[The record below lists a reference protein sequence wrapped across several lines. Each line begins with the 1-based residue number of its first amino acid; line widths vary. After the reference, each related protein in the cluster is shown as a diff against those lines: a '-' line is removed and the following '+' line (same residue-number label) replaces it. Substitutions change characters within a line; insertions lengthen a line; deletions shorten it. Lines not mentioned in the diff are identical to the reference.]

1 MDYALALLGGYL
13 LGSIP
18 FGLLLTRMAGLGDIR
33 SIGSGNIGATNV
45 LRTGRKDIALATV
58 VLDAGKAALA
68 LFIARQFFGADVGFV
83 AGAAAL
89 FGHCFPVWLGFKGG
103 KGLATFFGT
112 LLVGLWPVGVLA
124 GLLWLATAFTFRFSS
139 LAGLVAAAAAPIVAL
154 VFHAGLI
161 GTAAI
166 ACMSAIIWFRH
177 IDNLSRLIKGEE
189 PKIGGTKA

>member
-68 LFIARQFFGADVGFV
+68 LFIARHFLGADVGFV

-89 FGHCFPVWLGFKGG
+89 FGHCFPVWLRFKGG

-139 LAGLVAAAAAPIVAL
+139 LAGLVAAAAAPIIAL

-161 GTAAI
+161 GTSAI
-166 ACMSAIIWFRH
+166 AVMSAIIWFRH
-177 IDNLSRLIKGEE
+177 TDNLSRLIKGEE
-189 PKIGGTKA
+189 PKIGGKKA